1 MLSPLAACG
10 MEGTVKWMW
19 MLRDTQWKTKT
30 NQPQIDR
37 LRTEQREDRACLRLL
52 TNCCAS
58 KSVYGAQHTTPQA
71 G

>member
-1 MLSPLAACG
+1 

-19 MLRDTQWKTKT
+19 MLSDTQWK
-30 NQPQIDR
+30 NQLLIDR
-37 LRTEQREDRACLRLL
+37 LRTEQREDRGGCLQTAR
-52 TNCCAS
+52 S

>member
-1 MLSPLAACG
+1 

-37 LRTEQREDRACLRLL
+37 LRTEQR
-52 TNCCAS
+52 
-58 KSVYGAQHTTPQA
+58 VP
-71 G
+71 

>member
-1 MLSPLAACG
+1 

-37 LRTEQREDRACLRLL
+37 LRTEQRDDRACLRLL